1 MDELV
6 CIYLF
11 GGNSKIGNSIL
22 NGIIDKYSKH
32 VIKTVS
38 IKRTKQKQTTDGEV
52 LIVNNY
58 SEAFNVLNIKKEGL
72 INIFILSYGVL
83 RPESEKIK
91 FVENLKFHLNIN
103 TYETFDIGRKIIMSE
118 NYDELH
124 VVSSV
129 LADFV
134 RPTLRSYS
142 MSKMYM
148 NELIE
153 KLINKKNTKK
163 IYIWKPAFVDSNLN
177 KGRTSTFLKT
187 NSNEI
192 RKYVFK
198 KKLGGTYYVPFYS
211 KYLTFI
217 AKKLY
222 FLINFID
229 KKL

>member
-1 MDELV
+1 M
-6 CIYLF
+6 
-11 GGNSKIGNSIL
+11 
-22 NGIIDKYSKH
+22 
-32 VIKTVS
+32 
-38 IKRTKQKQTTDGEV
+38 
-52 LIVNNY
+52 
-58 SEAFNVLNIKKEGL
+58 NIKKEGV

-124 VVSSV
+124 VVSSI

-177 KGRTSTFLKT
+177 KGRASTFLKT
-187 NSNEI
+187 NSQEI